1 MVPRN
6 AIAMLVKLLMG
17 LLYVTVIHVNQG
29 ESSYQDPARRM
40 ALMKASLH
48 TLRAVAVSRSQE
60 SSSRVH
66 HVTAYGADPT
76 GISDSTEALQQAISD
91 AFRSGIEGA
100 HLMEGIA
107 DIGGAQLH
115 LDGGTYKISR
125 PLRLPDTGAGNFMVH
140 LTTYY
145 ISRLIKLT
153 VP

>member
-1 MVPRN
+1 
-6 AIAMLVKLLMG
+6 
-17 LLYVTVIHVNQG
+17 
-29 ESSYQDPARRM
+29 
-40 ALMKASLH
+40 MKASLR
-48 TLRAVAVSRSQE
+48 TLRAVAVSGSQE

-66 HVTAYGADPT
+66 HVTEYGADPT

-91 AFRSGIEGA
+91 AFRSSVEGA

-107 DIGGAQLH
+107 DFGGAQLH

-153 VP
+153 LHLSYHSSNSGVSCILV